1 MESER
6 NMAEALIDEAPAWTA
21 RKLLRAARVGT
32 LATSADGQP
41 YAALVTPAT
50 DADGSVLLLLSDL
63 SEHTKHLR
71 ADPRCAIMVAGPAD
85 GPNPQTAPRLSV
97 SGRAELA
104 DAALQP
110 LWLARHPYAAMY
122 ADFGDFA
129 LWRIVPHGALL
140 VAGFARAHRLL
151 AAELVP
157 DAGAQIMV
165 AAAAQDVIIHVNAD
179 HADALADLAGGG
191 TWRMVAVDVDGCD
204 LCNNEVCR
212 RIAWPAPVADAAGIR
227 ASLIALLKI
236 ARAR

>member
-6 NMAEALIDEAPAWTA
+6 NMAEAPIDEAPAWTA

-71 ADPRCAIMVAGPAD
+71 ADPRCAIMVAGPAE

-140 VAGFARAHRLL
+140 VAGFARAHRLRAADL
-151 AAELVP
+151 APEPMA
-157 DAGAQIMV
+157 AAAV
-165 AAAAQDVIIHVNAD
+165 AAAAQGVMDHVNAD
-179 HADALADLAGGG
+179 HATALAELAGPGA
-191 TWRMVAVDVDGCD
+191 WRMVAVDVDGGD
-204 LCNNEVCR
+204 LSDGAICR
-212 RIAWPAPVADAAGIR
+212 RIAWPAPVVDAEGIR
-227 ASLIALLKI
+227 AALIACLQKI
-236 ARAR
+236 RA